1 MEPEVFRVLHEIL
14 PMPAAVEAIRSIL
27 YFGGDTVGAHLT
39 TFGIWGAVSLALVV
53 VIDRFKPL
61 RTGSVPHEPDADEPE
76 PVKEL
81 ALV

>member
-1 MEPEVFRVLHEIL
+1 
-14 PMPAAVEAIRSIL
+14 
-27 YFGGDTVGAHLT
+27 
-39 TFGIWGAVSLALVV
+39 V